1 MTIHVPPG
9 RGDPALRRFSAEDL
23 RRMIG
28 AGILDEDERVEL
40 LDGELVERAAK
51 GYAHDLVKN
60 RLARRFSSILPESL
74 YLATESTLQ
83 LAPDTLVE
91 PDLLV
96 APETAHRPAP
106 SGFCAIPGPEIL
118 LVIEVAA
125 SSLAYDL
132 GRKARLYARSG
143 IAESW
148 VIAAQERQAR
158 VHRGPRGEAGYAEI
172 RDHGP
177 DSVLV
182 PRADLLAGVTV
193 PLADLV

>member
-1 MTIHVPPG
+1 MRETERAAKTIEPPRPSSCQDHRAAKTIHVPPG
-9 RGDPALRRFSAEDL
+9 REDPALRRFSAEDL
-23 RRMIG
+23 RR
-28 AGILDEDERVEL
+28 
-40 LDGELVERAAK
+40 
-51 GYAHDLVKN
+51 
-60 RLARRFSSILPESL
+60 
-74 YLATESTLQ
+74 
-83 LAPDTLVE
+83 
-91 PDLLV
+91 
-96 APETAHRPAP
+96 
-106 SGFCAIPGPEIL
+106 PEIL